1 MTGPTLAAL
10 PGGPTRID
18 ETRQRTRTSP
28 LRPRARDDCEP
39 QKVSLLLLLP
49 CLAADQGTRDQGFEC
64 TDAGQSIGAEIDE
77 TIECAFGVSRQQAVL
92 WTRRPTP
99 QQVAERARTA
109 GCRPLARRSPDAAF
123 AGGAIEGPGVCPRLA
138 YPVGLR
144 EWPPRRAR
152 RRWLLDE
159 LQRSERWLRTQ
170 DPSGT
175 AASTKRPRRAAR

>member
-18 ETRQRTRTSP
+18 ETRQRTRASL

-39 QKVSLLLLLP
+39 QEISLLLLP
-49 CLAADQGTRDQGFEC
+49 RLAAGQGTRDHGFEC

-77 TIECAFGVSRQQAVL
+77 NIECAFTFSRRQAVL

-109 GCRPLARRSPDAAF
+109 GCRPLARRLPDAAF

-144 EWPPRRAR
+144 EWPPLRAR
-152 RRWLLDE
+152 RKWLFDE
-159 LQRSERWLRTQ
+159 LQRSERRLRT
-170 DPSGT
+170 
-175 AASTKRPRRAAR
+175 